1 MQALHICKL
10 GFASLQKFA
19 GIYMNARACA
29 SVLAAVRLRVLPNLF
44 QSFCFLCLHFVVG
57 CFMYCLWTL
66 IQKGRHPMTTLEQKT
81 PEGFTVHPFGY
92 PSAHLAQQALCRW
105 FDNGEITFD
114 QWLDAKTIK
123 HCGKY
128 FAAIQE

>member
-1 MQALHICKL
+1 
-10 GFASLQKFA
+10 
-19 GIYMNARACA
+19 
-29 SVLAAVRLRVLPNLF
+29 
-44 QSFCFLCLHFVVG
+44 
-57 CFMYCLWTL
+57 
-66 IQKGRHPMTTLEQKT
+66 MTTLEQKT

-128 FAAIQE
+128 FAAVQE